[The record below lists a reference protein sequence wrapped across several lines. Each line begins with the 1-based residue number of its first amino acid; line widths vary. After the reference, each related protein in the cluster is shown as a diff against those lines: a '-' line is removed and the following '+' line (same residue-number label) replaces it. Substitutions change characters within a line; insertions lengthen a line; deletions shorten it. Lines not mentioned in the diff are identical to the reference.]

1 MSIYSST
8 TVVFKSRDGN
18 MYLYDSLTGYCYLH
32 EYDWAQEGP
41 LLCMTEDIYRSIW
54 ALPATSAISCVAPYG
69 GDHRHRSVS
78 PDDFR
83 CLHLFF
89 GVQLR
94 CLVGNPNLYR
104 DYGVS
109 LCKMYF
115 PNRYQEVVMDV
126 VRMLE
131 RSRDQLM
138 LNAIRGILYP
148 ANPRT
153 RQYDTLGRRDFWC
166 LQVFSSSFFF
176 FFLFFKFLSYFFSF
190 INRFWKESDYYIC
203 CFFYY

>member
-1 MSIYSST
+1 MSIYLST
-8 TVVFKSRDGN
+8 TVVFRSRDGN

-32 EYDWAQEGP
+32 EYGWAQEGT
-41 LLCMTEDIYRSIW
+41 LLCMTEDIYRSVW

-94 CLVGNPNLYR
+94 CLVGDPNLYR

-109 LCKMYF
+109 LCKIYF
-115 PNRYQEVVMDV
+115 PNRYQEMVMDV

-131 RSRDQLM
+131 RSKDQLM
-138 LNAIRGILYP
+138 LNAIRGILHP

-153 RQYDTLGRRDFWC
+153 RQYRASGRHDMRC
-166 LQVFSSSFFF
+166 LQVFIFSLFPG
-176 FFLFFKFLSYFFSF
+176 FLLAS
-190 INRFWKESDYYIC
+190 
-203 CFFYY
+203 CFTDLILFNYHF